1 MTVFYGTRGADL
13 FAATAGADI
22 FHINNTG
29 DVITG
34 GNSQD
39 QVYSYL
45 SDYTL
50 TAGLGSLVLRNG
62 AINGTGNALANN
74 LQGNVGD
81 NILDGGAGNDQVLG
95 GAGRD
100 TFLFSHAGQA
110 HADSLQDFQA
120 GVDRIAVRGSA
131 FGLVAGQPFSYVEG
145 ARAVAVLPT
154 FLRQGTAGSAQS
166 IFFDRD
172 GTGPLKAQ
180 LLCSFSPFAG
190 KTSAADFAII

>member
-1 MTVFYGTRGADL
+1 MILNGTV
-13 FAATAGADI
+13 GADI
-22 FHINNTG
+22 FVGTAQSDQFFINNAG

-62 AINGTGNALANN
+62 AINGTGNALANTIE
-74 LQGNVGD
+74 GNASD
-81 NILDGGAGNDQVLG
+81 NILDGGAGNDLILG

-120 GVDRIAVRGSA
+120 GVDRIAVRG
-131 FGLVAGQPFSYVEG
+131 LVASQPFSYVEG
-145 ARAVAVLPT
+145 SRATTALPT

-190 KTSAADFAII
+190 KTTAADFAII

>member
-1 MTVFYGTRGADL
+1 MILNGTV
-13 FAATAGADI
+13 GADI
-22 FHINNTG
+22 FVGTAQSDQFFINNAG

-62 AINGTGNALANN
+62 AINGTGNALANTIE
-74 LQGNVGD
+74 GNASD
-81 NILDGGAGNDQVLG
+81 NILDGGAGNDLILG

-131 FGLVAGQPFSYVEG
+131 FGLLPGQAFSYVEG
-145 ARAVAVLPT
+145 SRATTALPT
-154 FLRQGTAGSAQS
+154 FLRQGTAGSAQAVY
-166 IFFDRD
+166 FDRD
-172 GTGPLKAQ
+172 GTGPAKAG

-190 KTSAADFAII
+190 RTSAADFAIL

>member
-1 MTVFYGTRGADL
+1 VIFAGTRN
-13 FAATAGADI
+13 ADI
-22 FHINNTG
+22 FVGTAQSDQFFINNVG

-39 QVYSYL
+39 QVSSSL

-50 TAGLGSLVLRNG
+50 AAGLGSLVLRSG
-62 AINGTGNALANN
+62 AINGTGNALTNN
-74 LQGNVGD
+74 IEGNVGD
-81 NILDGGAGNDQVLG
+81 NILDGGAGNDLILG

-100 TFLFSHAGQA
+100 TFLFSHAGQS

-131 FGLVAGQPFSYVEG
+131 FGLLPGQAFSYVEG
-145 ARAVAVLPT
+145 SRATTALPT

-172 GTGPLKAQ
+172 GTGPAKAQ

-190 KTSAADFAII
+190 KTSAADFAIL

>member
-1 MTVFYGTRGADL
+1 MIFNGTHGADL

-22 FHINNTG
+22 FHVNNTG
-29 DVITG
+29 DAITG

-39 QVYSYL
+39 QVYSSL

-50 TAGLGSLVLRNG
+50 AAGLGGLVLRNG

-81 NILDGGAGNDQVLG
+81 NILDGGAGNDLILG

-131 FGLVAGQPFSYVEG
+131 FGLLPGQAFSYVEG
-145 ARAVAVLPT
+145 SRATTALPT
-154 FLRQGTAGSAQS
+154 FLRQGIAGSAQS

-172 GTGPLKAQ
+172 GTGPAKAQ

-190 KTSAADFAII
+190 RTTTADFAIL